1 MHPVPLASLHI
12 FRSFA
17 VSAPLHAACDI
28 LTRYMGL
35 FILGCSALALRQP
48 ELFRWVAPHVTPLLG
63 CIMFGM
69 GMTLRLNDFTCVFS
83 RPRPLLLGLAAQF
96 VCMPLAAFGLC
107 KALALPPE
115 LAMGVIL
122 VGTAPGGTA
131 SNVLTY
137 IAGGDVPYSVA
148 LTALATLVSLGLM
161 PVLTWFLGGVWVP
174 VDMAALF
181 FSILKI
187 VILPVALGLA
197 AHRFCE
203 GLCSRALPYL
213 PAASALTITLVVA
226 GIIAVNAANILNA
239 GVAVFAAVI
248 CHNLFGLGLGYLAGT
263 LWKFDMP
270 RRRALC
276 LEIGTQN
283 SGLASALA
291 LVHFTPASA
300 IAGALF
306 SVWQNISGAL
316 LANWFHTRQ
325 EKPQEARPDG
335 AGRAA

>member
-1 MHPVPLASLHI
+1 MPRPTPAI
-12 FRSFA
+12 
-17 VSAPLHAACDI
+17 CTI
-28 LTRYMGL
+28 ITRYMGL
-35 FILGCSALALRQP
+35 FIVGCSALALWYP
-48 ELFRWVAPHVTPLLG
+48 ALFSWVAPYITPLLG

-69 GMTLRLNDFTCVFS
+69 GMTLRLEDFTYVFS
-83 RPRPLLLGLAAQF
+83 RPRPLLLGLTLQF
-96 VCMPLAAFGLC
+96 TCMPLVAFGLC
-107 KALALPPE
+107 KAFDLPPE

-148 LTALATLVSLGLM
+148 LTATATLVALGLM

-174 VDMAALF
+174 VDMGALF

-197 AHRFCE
+197 AHRYCE
-203 GLCSRALPYL
+203 GMCTLALPFL
-213 PAASALTITLVVA
+213 PAASSLTIILVVA
-226 GIIAVNAANILNA
+226 GIIAINAANILTT
-239 GVAVFAAVI
+239 GPTLLLVVV
-248 CHNLFGLGLGYLAGT
+248 CHNLCGLGIGYFAAII
-263 LWKFDMP
+263 WKFDAS

-291 LVHFTPASA
+291 LTHFTPVSA

-316 LANWFHTRQ
+316 LANWFHTRKAV
-325 EKPQEARPDG
+325 EE
-335 AGRAA
+335 